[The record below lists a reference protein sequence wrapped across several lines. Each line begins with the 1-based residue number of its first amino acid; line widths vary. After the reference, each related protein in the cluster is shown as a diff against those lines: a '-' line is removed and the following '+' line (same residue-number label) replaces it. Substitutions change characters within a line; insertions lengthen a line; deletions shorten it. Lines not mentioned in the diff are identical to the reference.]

1 VKKNKFWILFS
12 LAILL
17 SLSSQLLAQ
26 ANRILT
32 LAPTA
37 QVSSI
42 GNVMLPM
49 MNPARNLF
57 DKDHFSFSRVNWMT
71 SIVNDMN
78 YNYIRVERQQYG
90 IDVLFFNYG
99 EQNQADEYGII
110 LGQFTPLSSVW
121 GFNWGG
127 KAPGTAFGGL
137 IKDYY
142 WGIESKIVHH
152 DLFSEKATGLILGLG
167 WYFPKVYKDLDLD
180 VMVRNF
186 GFAPKFGEYK
196 SELPTSVNV
205 AGTYPYKEWMFYGQ
219 FNRMKKHQTFGIGT
233 GYNYKNML
241 WGKTGYYIDNMHKLT
256 YPTFGLDFKYD
267 KYLIGM
273 SYIYGDKTL
282 PLSNTIRLTINLEF

>member
-1 VKKNKFWILFS
+1 MKKILLTLLLFS
-12 LAILL
+12 SIF
-17 SLSSQLLAQ
+17 AQ

-71 SIVNDMN
+71 NIVNDMS
-78 YNYIRVERQQYG
+78 YNFINVDRGPYG
-90 IDVLFFNYG
+90 INIMFFNYG
-99 EQNQADEYGII
+99 EQNLTNESGII
-110 LGQFTPLSSVW
+110 ESQFTPLSAVY
-121 GFNWGG
+121 GFSYARKVSKYNL
-127 KAPGTAFGGL
+127 GL
-137 IKDYY
+137 DVKLIT
-142 WGIESKIVHH
+142 H
-152 DLFSEKATGLILGLG
+152 DLHTQKAKGLVLGVG
-167 WYFPKVYKDLDLD
+167 GYFPKVYKDLDLD

-186 GFAPKFGEYK
+186 GFAPKFGSYK

-205 AGTYPYKEWMFYGQ
+205 AGTYPYKDFMFYGQ
-219 FNRMKKHQTFGIGT
+219 FNKMAKHQTFGVGT
-233 GYNYKNML
+233 SYNYKNML
-241 WGKTGYYIDNMHKLT
+241 WGKAGYYIDNMHKLT

-267 KYLIGM
+267 KYIIGM

-282 PLSNTIRLTINLEF
+282 PLSNTIRLTINLEL

>member
-1 VKKNKFWILFS
+1 MKKILLTLLLFS
-12 LAILL
+12 SIF
-17 SLSSQLLAQ
+17 AQ

-71 SIVNDMN
+71 NIVNDMS
-78 YNYIRVERQQYG
+78 YNFINVDRGPFGVN
-90 IDVLFFNYG
+90 IMFFNYG
-99 EQNQADEYGII
+99 EQNKTNDTGII
-110 LGQFTPLSSVW
+110 EGQFTPLSAVY
-121 GFNWGG
+121 GFSYARKVSKYNL
-127 KAPGTAFGGL
+127 GL
-137 IKDYY
+137 DVKLIT
-142 WGIESKIVHH
+142 H
-152 DLFSEKATGLILGLG
+152 DLHTQKANGLVFGVG
-167 WYFPKVYKDLDLD
+167 GYFPKVYKDLDLD

-186 GFAPKFGEYK
+186 GFAPKFGSYK

-205 AGTYPYKEWMFYGQ
+205 AGTYPYKDFMFYGQ
-219 FNRMKKHQTFGIGT
+219 FNKMEKHQTFGVGT
-233 GYNYKNML
+233 SYNYKNML
-241 WGKTGYYIDNMHKLT
+241 WGKVGYYMDDMHELT

-267 KYLIGM
+267 KYIVGM

-282 PLSNTIRLTINLEF
+282 PLSNTIRLTINLEL

>member
-1 VKKNKFWILFS
+1 MKKILLTLLLFS
-12 LAILL
+12 SIF
-17 SLSSQLLAQ
+17 AQ

-42 GNVMLPM
+42 GNVTLPM

-71 SIVNDMN
+71 NIVNDMS
-78 YNYIRVERQQYG
+78 YNFINVDRGPYG
-90 IDVLFFNYG
+90 INIMFFNYG
-99 EQNQADEYGII
+99 EQNLTNESGII
-110 LGQFTPLSSVW
+110 EGQFTPLSAVY
-121 GFNWGG
+121 GFSYARKVSKYNL
-127 KAPGTAFGGL
+127 GL
-137 IKDYY
+137 DVKLIT
-142 WGIESKIVHH
+142 H
-152 DLFSEKATGLILGLG
+152 DLHTQDAKGLVLGVG
-167 WYFPKVYKDLDLD
+167 GYFPKIYKDLDLD

-186 GFAPKFGEYK
+186 GFAPKFGSYK

-205 AGTYPYKEWMFYGQ
+205 AGTYPYKDFMFYGQ
-219 FNRMKKHQTFGIGT
+219 FNKMTKHQTFGVGT
-233 GYNYKNML
+233 SYNYKNML
-241 WGKTGYYIDNMHKLT
+241 WGKVGYYIDDMHELT

-282 PLSNTIRLTINLEF
+282 PLSNTIRLTINLEL

>member
-1 VKKNKFWILFS
+1 MKKNKFWILFG

-37 QVSSI
+37 QTSSI

-71 SIVNDMN
+71 NIVDDMS
-78 YNYIRVERQQYG
+78 YNFINFDRGQYG
-90 IDVLFFNYG
+90 LNVLFFNYG
-99 EQNQADEYGII
+99 EQNQSDEFGII
-110 LGQFTPLSSVW
+110 QNQFTPLSAVYSFSYARKVDKY
-121 GFNWGG
+121 NL
-127 KAPGTAFGGL
+127 GL
-137 IKDYY
+137 DAKLIT
-142 WGIESKIVHH
+142 H
-152 DLFSEKATGLILGLG
+152 DLHTQSAKGLVLGVG
-167 WYFPKVYKDLDLD
+167 GYFPKVYKDLDLD

-186 GFAPKFGEYK
+186 GFAPKFGDWK

-205 AGTYPYKEWMFYGQ
+205 AGTYPYKEWMFFGQ
-219 FNRMKKHQTFGIGT
+219 LNRMKKHQTFGMGT
-233 GYNYKNML
+233 SYNYKNML
-241 WGKTGYYIDNMHKLT
+241 WGKAGYYMDNMHKLT

-267 KYLIGM
+267 KYIIGM

-282 PLSNTIRLTINLEF
+282 PLGNTIRLTINLEL

>member
-1 VKKNKFWILFS
+1 VDTREKRTMKKNKFWILFG

-17 SLSSQLLAQ
+17 SLSSQLFAQ

-37 QVSSI
+37 QASSI

-71 SIVNDMN
+71 NIVNDMS
-78 YNYIRVERQQYG
+78 YNFINMDRGPYG
-90 IDVLFFNYG
+90 LNVLFFNYG
-99 EQNQADEYGII
+99 EQNQADEFGII
-110 LGQFTPLSSVW
+110 QNQFTPLSAVYSLSYARKVDKY
-121 GFNWGG
+121 N
-127 KAPGTAFGGL
+127 
-137 IKDYY
+137 
-142 WGIESKIVHH
+142 
-152 DLFSEKATGLILGLG
+152 LGLDVKLITHNLHTQSAKG
-167 WYFPKVYKDLDLD
+167 LVFGVGGYFPKVYKDLDLD

-186 GFAPKFGEYK
+186 GFAPKFGSWK

-219 FNRMKKHQTFGIGT
+219 FNRMKKHQTFGMGT

-241 WGKTGYYIDNMHKLT
+241 WGKAGYYIDNMHKLT

-282 PLSNTIRLTINLEF
+282 PLGNTIRLTINLEL

>member
-1 VKKNKFWILFS
+1 MKKNKFWILFG
-12 LAILL
+12 LMILL

-32 LAPTA
+32 LVPTA
-37 QVSSI
+37 QTSSI

-71 SIVNDMN
+71 NIVDDMS
-78 YNYIRVERQQYG
+78 YNFINFDRGQYG
-90 IDVLFFNYG
+90 VNVLFFNYG
-99 EQNQADEYGII
+99 EQNQSDEFGII
-110 LGQFTPLSSVW
+110 QSQFTPLSAVY
-121 GFNWGG
+121 GFNYAR
-127 KAPGTAFGGL
+127 KVN
-137 IKDYY
+137 KYN
-142 WGIESKIVHH
+142 
-152 DLFSEKATGLILGLG
+152 LGLDVKLITHNLHTQNAKG
-167 WYFPKVYKDLDLD
+167 LVFGVGGYFPKVYKDLDLD

-186 GFAPKFGEYK
+186 GFAPKFGSWK

-219 FNRMKKHQTFGIGT
+219 FNRMKKHQTFGMGT
-233 GYNYKNML
+233 SYNYKNIL
-241 WGKTGYYIDNMHKLT
+241 WGKAGYYIDNMHKLT

-267 KYLIGM
+267 KYIIGM

-282 PLSNTIRLTINLEF
+282 PLGNTIRLTINLEL

>member
-1 VKKNKFWILFS
+1 MKKNKFWILFG

-71 SIVNDMN
+71 NIVNDMS
-78 YNYIRVERQQYG
+78 YNFINLDRGEYG
-90 IDVLFFNYG
+90 LNVLFFNYG
-99 EQNQADEYGII
+99 EQNHTDEFGII
-110 LGQFTPLSSVW
+110 QNQFTPLSAVY
-121 GFNWGG
+121 GFSYARKVSKYNL
-127 KAPGTAFGGL
+127 GL
-137 IKDYY
+137 DVKLIT
-142 WGIESKIVHH
+142 H
-152 DLFSEKATGLILGLG
+152 DLHTQKAKGLVLGVG
-167 WYFPKVYKDLDLD
+167 GYFPKVYKDLDLD

-186 GFAPKFGEYK
+186 GFAPKFGSYK

-205 AGTYPYKEWMFYGQ
+205 AGTYPYKDFMFYGQ
-219 FNRMKKHQTFGIGT
+219 FNKMAKHQTFGVGT
-233 GYNYKNML
+233 SYNYKNML
-241 WGKTGYYIDNMHKLT
+241 WGKAGYYIDNMHKLT

-267 KYLIGM
+267 KYIIGM

-282 PLSNTIRLTINLEF
+282 PLSNTIRLTINLEL

>member
-1 VKKNKFWILFS
+1 MKKNKFWILFG
-12 LAILL
+12 LMILL

-37 QVSSI
+37 QASSI

-71 SIVNDMN
+71 NIVDDMS
-78 YNYIRVERQQYG
+78 YNFINFDRGQYG
-90 IDVLFFNYG
+90 VNVLFFNYG
-99 EQNQADEYGII
+99 EQNQSDEFGII
-110 LGQFTPLSSVW
+110 QSQFTPLSAVYSLSYARKV
-121 GFNWGG
+121 N
-127 KAPGTAFGGL
+127 K
-137 IKDYY
+137 YN
-142 WGIESKIVHH
+142 
-152 DLFSEKATGLILGLG
+152 LGLDVKLITHNLHTQNAKG
-167 WYFPKVYKDLDLD
+167 LVFGVGGYFPKVYKDLDLD

-186 GFAPKFGEYK
+186 GFAPKFGSWK

-205 AGTYPYKEWMFYGQ
+205 AGTYPYKEWMFFGQ
-219 FNRMKKHQTFGIGT
+219 LNRMKKHQTFGMGT
-233 GYNYKNML
+233 SYNYKNIL
-241 WGKTGYYIDNMHKLT
+241 WGKAGYYIDNMHKLT

-267 KYLIGM
+267 KYIIGM

-282 PLSNTIRLTINLEF
+282 PLGNTIRLTINLEL

>member
-1 VKKNKFWILFS
+1 MKKILLTLLLFS
-12 LAILL
+12 SIF
-17 SLSSQLLAQ
+17 AQ

-71 SIVNDMN
+71 NIVDDMS
-78 YNYIRVERQQYG
+78 YNFLN
-90 IDVLFFNYG
+90 IDRGPFGVNIMFFNYG
-99 EQNQADEYGII
+99 EQNQTNESGII
-110 LGQFTPLSSVW
+110 EGQFTPLSAVY
-121 GFNWGG
+121 GFSYARKVSKYNL
-127 KAPGTAFGGL
+127 GL
-137 IKDYY
+137 DVKLIT
-142 WGIESKIVHH
+142 H
-152 DLFSEKATGLILGLG
+152 DLHTQDAKGLVLGVG
-167 WYFPKVYKDLDLD
+167 GYFPKVYKDLDLD

-186 GFAPKFGEYK
+186 GFAPKFGSYK

-205 AGTYPYKEWMFYGQ
+205 AGTYPYKDFMFYGQ
-219 FNRMKKHQTFGIGT
+219 FNKMEKHQTFGVGT
-233 GYNYKNML
+233 SYNYKNML
-241 WGKTGYYIDNMHKLT
+241 WGKVGYYMDDMHELT

-267 KYLIGM
+267 KYIVGM

-282 PLSNTIRLTINLEF
+282 PLSNTIRLTINLEL

>member
-1 VKKNKFWILFS
+1 MKKILLTLLLFS
-12 LAILL
+12 SIF
-17 SLSSQLLAQ
+17 AQ

-71 SIVNDMN
+71 NIVNDMS
-78 YNYIRVERQQYG
+78 YNFINVDRGPFGVN
-90 IDVLFFNYG
+90 IMFFNYG
-99 EQNQADEYGII
+99 EQNQTNESGII
-110 LGQFTPLSSVW
+110 EGQFTPLSAVY
-121 GFNWGG
+121 GFSYARKVSKYNL
-127 KAPGTAFGGL
+127 GL
-137 IKDYY
+137 DVKLIT
-142 WGIESKIVHH
+142 H
-152 DLFSEKATGLILGLG
+152 DLHTQKAKGLVLGVG
-167 WYFPKVYKDLDLD
+167 GYFPKVYKDLDLD

-186 GFAPKFGEYK
+186 GFAPKFGSYK

-205 AGTYPYKEWMFYGQ
+205 AGTYPYKDFMFYGQ
-219 FNRMKKHQTFGIGT
+219 FNKMTKHQTFGVGT
-233 GYNYKNML
+233 SYNYKNML
-241 WGKTGYYIDNMHKLT
+241 WGKVGYYIDDMHELT

-282 PLSNTIRLTINLEF
+282 PLSNTIRLTINLEL

>member
-1 VKKNKFWILFS
+1 MKKILLTLLLFS
-12 LAILL
+12 SIF
-17 SLSSQLLAQ
+17 AQ

-71 SIVNDMN
+71 NIVNDMS
-78 YNYIRVERQQYG
+78 YNFINLDRGEYG
-90 IDVLFFNYG
+90 LNVLFFNYG
-99 EQNQADEYGII
+99 EQNHTDEFGII
-110 LGQFTPLSSVW
+110 QNQFTPLSAVY
-121 GFNWGG
+121 GFSYARKVSKYNL
-127 KAPGTAFGGL
+127 GL
-137 IKDYY
+137 DVKLIT
-142 WGIESKIVHH
+142 H
-152 DLFSEKATGLILGLG
+152 DLHTQKATGLVLGVG
-167 WYFPKVYKDLDLD
+167 GYFPKIYKDLDLD

-186 GFAPKFGEYK
+186 GFAPKFGDWK

-205 AGTYPYKEWMFYGQ
+205 AGTYPYKEWMFFGQ
-219 FNRMKKHQTFGIGT
+219 FNKMTKHQTFGVGT
-233 GYNYKNML
+233 SYNYKNML
-241 WGKTGYYIDNMHKLT
+241 WGKVGYYMDGMHELT

-282 PLSNTIRLTINLEF
+282 PLSNTIRLTINLEL

>member
-1 VKKNKFWILFS
+1 MKKILLTLLLFS
-12 LAILL
+12 SIF
-17 SLSSQLLAQ
+17 AQ

-71 SIVNDMN
+71 NIVNDMS
-78 YNYIRVERQQYG
+78 YNFINVDRGPFGVN
-90 IDVLFFNYG
+90 IMFFNYG
-99 EQNQADEYGII
+99 EQNQTNESGII
-110 LGQFTPLSSVW
+110 EGQFTPLSAVY
-121 GFNWGG
+121 GFSYARKVSKYNL
-127 KAPGTAFGGL
+127 GL
-137 IKDYY
+137 DVKLIT
-142 WGIESKIVHH
+142 H
-152 DLFSEKATGLILGLG
+152 DLHTQKANGLVFGVG
-167 WYFPKVYKDLDLD
+167 GYFPKVYKDLDLD

-186 GFAPKFGEYK
+186 GFAPKFGSWK

-205 AGTYPYKEWMFYGQ
+205 AGTYPYKEWMFFGQ
-219 FNRMKKHQTFGIGT
+219 LNRMKKHQTFGMGT
-233 GYNYKNML
+233 SYNYKNML
-241 WGKTGYYIDNMHKLT
+241 WGKAGYYIDDMHKLT

-267 KYLIGM
+267 KYIVGM

-282 PLSNTIRLTINLEF
+282 PLSNTIRLTINLEL

>member
-1 VKKNKFWILFS
+1 MKKILLALLLFS
-12 LAILL
+12 SIF
-17 SLSSQLLAQ
+17 AQ

-71 SIVNDMN
+71 NIVDDMS
-78 YNYIRVERQQYG
+78 YNFLN
-90 IDVLFFNYG
+90 IDRGPFGVNIMFFNYG
-99 EQNQADEYGII
+99 EQNQTNESGII
-110 LGQFTPLSSVW
+110 EGQFTPLSAVY
-121 GFNWGG
+121 GFSYARKVSKYNL
-127 KAPGTAFGGL
+127 GL
-137 IKDYY
+137 DVKLIT
-142 WGIESKIVHH
+142 H
-152 DLFSEKATGLILGLG
+152 DLHTQDAKGLVLGVG
-167 WYFPKVYKDLDLD
+167 GYFPKVYKDLDLD

-186 GFAPKFGEYK
+186 GFAPKFGSHK

-219 FNRMKKHQTFGIGT
+219 FNKMKKHQTFGMGT
-233 GYNYKNML
+233 SYNYKNML
-241 WGKTGYYIDNMHKLT
+241 WGKVGYYIDDMHKLT

-267 KYLIGM
+267 KYIVGM
-273 SYIYGDKTL
+273 SYIYGDRTL
-282 PLSNTIRLTINLEF
+282 PLSNTIRLTINLEL

>member
-1 VKKNKFWILFS
+1 MKKNKFWILFG
-12 LAILL
+12 LMILL

-37 QVSSI
+37 QTSSI

-57 DKDHFSFSRVNWMT
+57 DKDQFSFSRVNWMT
-71 SIVNDMN
+71 NIVNDMS
-78 YNYIRVERQQYG
+78 YNFINLDRGQYG
-90 IDVLFFNYG
+90 ASVLFFNYG
-99 EQNQADEYGII
+99 EQNQSDEFGII
-110 LGQFTPLSSVW
+110 QSQFTPLSAVY
-121 GFNWGG
+121 GFSYAKTVKYDTSSFHLGVDV
-127 KAPGTAFGGL
+127 KL
-137 IKDYY
+137 IT
-142 WGIESKIVHH
+142 H
-152 DLFSEKATGLILGLG
+152 DLHTQSAKGLVLGVG
-167 WYFPKVYKDLDLD
+167 GYFPKVYKDLDLD

-186 GFAPKFGEYK
+186 GFAPKFGSWK

-205 AGTYPYKEWMFYGQ
+205 SGTYPYKEWMFYGQ
-219 FNRMKKHQTFGIGT
+219 LNKMKKHQTFGMGT
-233 GYNYKNML
+233 SYNYKNIL
-241 WGKTGYYIDNMHKLT
+241 WGKLGYYLDTTHELT

-282 PLSNTIRLTINLEF
+282 PLSNTIRLTINLEL

>member
-1 VKKNKFWILFS
+1 MKKNKFWILFG
-12 LAILL
+12 LMILL

-37 QVSSI
+37 QASSI

-71 SIVNDMN
+71 NIVDDMS
-78 YNYIRVERQQYG
+78 YNFINFDRGQYG
-90 IDVLFFNYG
+90 VNVLFFNYG
-99 EQNQADEYGII
+99 EQNQSDEFGII
-110 LGQFTPLSSVW
+110 QSQFTPLSAVYSLSYARKV
-121 GFNWGG
+121 N
-127 KAPGTAFGGL
+127 K
-137 IKDYY
+137 YN
-142 WGIESKIVHH
+142 
-152 DLFSEKATGLILGLG
+152 LGLDVKLITHNLHTQNAKG
-167 WYFPKVYKDLDLD
+167 LVFGVGGYFPKVYKDLDLD

-186 GFAPKFGEYK
+186 GFAPKFGSWK

-219 FNRMKKHQTFGIGT
+219 FNRMKKHQTFGMGT

-241 WGKTGYYIDNMHKLT
+241 WGKAGYYIDNMHKLT

-267 KYLIGM
+267 KYIIGM

-282 PLSNTIRLTINLEF
+282 PLGNTIRLTIKLEL

>member
-1 VKKNKFWILFS
+1 MKKILLTLLLFS
-12 LAILL
+12 SIF
-17 SLSSQLLAQ
+17 AQ

-42 GNVMLPM
+42 GNVTLPM

-71 SIVNDMN
+71 NIVDDMS
-78 YNYIRVERQQYG
+78 YNFIN
-90 IDVLFFNYG
+90 IDRGPFGVNIMFFNYG
-99 EQNQADEYGII
+99 EQNQTDDTGII
-110 LGQFTPLSSVW
+110 VRQFTPLSAVY
-121 GFNWGG
+121 GFSYARKVSKYNL
-127 KAPGTAFGGL
+127 GL
-137 IKDYY
+137 DVKLIT
-142 WGIESKIVHH
+142 H
-152 DLFSEKATGLILGLG
+152 DLHTQNAKGLVLGVG
-167 WYFPKVYKDLDLD
+167 GYFPKIYKDLDLD

-186 GFAPKFGEYK
+186 GFAPKFGDWK

-219 FNRMKKHQTFGIGT
+219 FNKMTKHQTFGVGT
-233 GYNYKNML
+233 SYNYKNML
-241 WGKTGYYIDNMHKLT
+241 WGKVGYYMDEMHELT

-267 KYLIGM
+267 KYIVGM

-282 PLSNTIRLTINLEF
+282 PLSNTIRLTINLEL